1 MVWQLLLKASL
12 SVGLYTGFVST
23 GEYHLRADRQGQ
35 PGVLGVDGA
44 LLARIQRALWEGEK
58 GIRFGYADCVSY
70 LQLLRT

>member
-1 MVWQLLLKASL
+1 M
-12 SVGLYTGFVST
+12 GLYTGFVST

-44 LLARIQRALWEGEK
+44 LLALWEGEK
-58 GIRFGYADCVSY
+58 GICFGYADCVSY